1 MDAWNKEMKEKEKE
15 KGREEVKKGRRE
27 RDMEGGREGRKTHK
41 DQTENYLG
49 FSYKSS
55 ISYQVAPGN
64 KILFSI
70 T

>member
-1 MDAWNKEMKEKEKE
+1 MDAWNKEMKEKE

-27 RDMEGGREGRKTHK
+27 GDMEGGKTHK
-41 DQTENYLG
+41 DQSENYLG